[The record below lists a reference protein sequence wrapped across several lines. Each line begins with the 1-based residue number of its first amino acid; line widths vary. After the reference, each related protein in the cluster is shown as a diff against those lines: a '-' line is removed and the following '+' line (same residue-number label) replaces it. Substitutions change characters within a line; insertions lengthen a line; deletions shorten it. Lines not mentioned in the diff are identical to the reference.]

1 MTTARQIITSALT
14 TGLNRLS
21 AGETLDDDLAA
32 LCLSALNDVVDS
44 INGAGGM
51 LWRQVATTQTVSGS
65 SAALSLWGL
74 APGATISVITTPDQW
89 PVNPSTFEAIQ
100 TLTPSSGTPTIYAHA
115 GDTLHFYPAP
125 TSVAITVASKEAASE
140 FADLDTDYSMP
151 DGWRSGLAALLAEE
165 VAVPVL
171 GDLPGSVARKAA
183 AARRRLMAK
192 VEPAIL
198 NPGSGGDVG
207 AAFFRGA

>member
-1 MTTARQIITSALT
+1 MTTARQIITTALT

-21 AGETLDDDLAA
+21 AGETLDADLAA

-44 INGAGGM
+44 INGTGGL
-51 LWRQVATTQTVSGS
+51 LWRQVATTQTVGGS
-65 SAALSLWGL
+65 SALLSLWGL
-74 APGATISVITTPDQW
+74 APGATITVITTPDKW
-89 PVNPSTFEAIQ
+89 PVSPTTFEALQ
-100 TLTPSSGTPTIYAHA
+100 TLTPASGTPTIYAHA
-115 GDTLHFYPAP
+115 GDSLHFYPTP
-125 TSVAITVASKEAASE
+125 SSVAITVASKESASE

-171 GDLPGSVARKAA
+171 GDLSAGVVRKAA

-198 NPGSGGDVG
+198 NPGSGDHIS